1 VGATPSADP
10 EAGEGA
16 HAASLEQ
23 IYRLHGHI
31 VLRRARRL
39 LGNEEDAR
47 EVLQELFVSL
57 VARPGAFE
65 GRSAVT
71 TWLYG
76 ATTNLCLNRIRN
88 LNSRTHLLGA
98 RNAAASEAEAA
109 RAEAMTAAR
118 LMLARMPEELAAVAV
133 HYYIEEMTHE
143 EIAEVLGCSRRRVGD
158 LLARVG
164 NWLDAEEKARC

>member
-1 VGATPSADP
+1 MGATESADP
-10 EAGEGA
+10 ASSA
-16 HAASLEQ
+16 AASAASLEQ
-23 IYRLHGHI
+23 IYRLHGHV

-39 LGNEEDAR
+39 LGNEEEAR

-57 VARPGAFE
+57 VARPGAFQE
-65 GRSAVT
+65 RSAVT
-71 TWLYG
+71 TWLYS

-98 RNAAASEAEAA
+98 RYADASEAEAA
-109 RAEAMTAAR
+109 RAEAMVAAR

-143 EIAEVLGCSRRRVGD
+143 EISEVLGCSRRRVGD
-158 LLARVG
+158 LLVRVG